1 MQLRVTSKAVE
12 RFLADWGFTAG
23 DQVRIYVRYSGFSAS
38 GPYSFGIM
46 KDSPQYPAVTEV
58 VNGITFF
65 MEQNDV
71 WFLDNRELTLD
82 EKDEDIVF
90 VHEGMVI

>member
-1 MQLRVTSKAVE
+1 
-12 RFLADWGFTAG
+12 
-23 DQVRIYVRYSGFSAS
+23 
-38 GPYSFGIM
+38 M

-82 EKDEDIVF
+82 EKGEDIVF
-90 VHEGMVI
+90 LHEGMVI